1 MVMPHQQHVTSLSSD
16 RPDPKSPPGSLPVQP
31 VQILK
36 SAIISLGLLTHHKTS
51 GVVVG
56 RQMGNLTSL
65 KLREGVYEPMPIQFT
80 HIRYS
85 AQEDPLLLQLAP
97 QHNMIIWCTSIL
109 SLSPY
114 TKENDFL
121 REIYAKTQASG
132 KCISDT
138 RRGDYLKVITKVL
151 LDDDVR

>member
-1 MVMPHQQHVTSLSSD
+1 
-16 RPDPKSPPGSLPVQP
+16 
-31 VQILK
+31 
-36 SAIISLGLLTHHKTS
+36 
-51 GVVVG
+51 
-56 RQMGNLTSL
+56 
-65 KLREGVYEPMPIQFT
+65 MPIQFT

-85 AQEDPLLLQLAP
+85 PQEDPLLLQLAL
-97 QHNMIIWCTSIL
+97 QHNTITWCTSIV

-121 REIYAKTQASG
+121 REIYAKTQAPG

-138 RRGDYLKVITKVL
+138 RRGGYLKVIIKVL